1 MVLQLGLF
9 AMATAVLALTPGPN
23 TALTLSSS
31 ASQGRRA
38 GALVLFG
45 VEMGFLVHLFLASA
59 GLTALLLA
67 IPLAYDTLRIAGAIY
82 LLYIAI
88 RMVRGSGRLHAD
100 LRGQPKSASRLIGS
114 GFVSNALNPKTA
126 AFYLAIFPQFVDP
139 RHGSLFLQSLTLG
152 MVHIAVSTSC
162 NLIWVF
168 GAGSLAA
175 FLERRPAWERAQR
188 WLFGTII
195 GAFALKLL
203 TERRPATV

>member
-1 MVLQLGLF
+1 MALRLGLF
-9 AMATAVLALTPGPN
+9 VVATAVLALTPGPN
-23 TALTLSSS
+23 TALTLSRS

-67 IPLAYDTLRIAGAIY
+67 VPLAYDALRVVGAVY
-82 LLYIAI
+82 LLYIAV
-88 RMVRGSGRLHAD
+88 RMVQGRRTLGAD
-100 LRGQPKSASRLIGS
+100 LRGRPQSAWRLMGS
-114 GFVSNALNPKTA
+114 GFASNALNPKTA

-139 RHGSLFLQSLTLG
+139 RHGSVFLQSLTLG
-152 MVHIAVSTSC
+152 MVHIVVSTSC

-203 TERRPATV
+203 TERRHAPV